1 MEFTASSIMR
11 PKLVV
16 CNDTENLQAVAKKMF
31 DEKVGSVL
39 IKHKEVI
46 VGIIIDR
53 DILKAIVDGKDFTT
67 VPAAEIMSSPLDCC
81 EADDSLE
88 DCKKLFD
95 KTHHSR
101 LVVKKEG
108 KVVGVLLRKFV
119 ERFLTVSKRYSLADI
134 AKNPRYRTGRG

>member
-11 PKLVV
+11 SKLVV
-16 CNDTENLQAVAKKMF
+16 CNATENLKAVVKKMF

-39 IKHKEVI
+39 IKQREEI

-67 VPAAEIMSSPLDCC
+67 IPATEIMSSPLDCC
-81 EADDSLE
+81 SADDSLE
-88 DCKKLFD
+88 QCKKLFD
-95 KTHHSR
+95 ETHHSR
-101 LVVKKEG
+101 LVVKKEE

-119 ERFLTVSKRYSLADI
+119 QRFLSVSKRYSLADV
-134 AKNPRYRTGRG
+134 AQTPCPFFSG

>member
-11 PKLVV
+11 SKLVV
-16 CNDTENLQAVAKKMF
+16 CNDTENLKAVAKKMF

-39 IKHKEVI
+39 IKHKEEI

-53 DILKAIVDGKDFTT
+53 DILRAVVEGKDFTT
-67 VPAAEIMSSPLDCC
+67 SPASEIMSSPLDCC
-81 EADDSLE
+81 EVDDSLE
-88 DCKKLFD
+88 DCKKLFE

-134 AKNPRYRTGRG
+134 AKTQRYRTGRG